1 MQKKNSRMQFN
12 SSISGA
18 PQIAIKLK
26 HTLQGES
33 EIYLPSST
41 YTLKMISHSTR
52 MVYTFYPVQIKK

>member
-12 SSISGA
+12 SSVSGA
-18 PQIAIKLK
+18 LQIAIKLK

-41 YTLKMISHSTR
+41 YTLKMIS
-52 MVYTFYPVQIKK
+52 

>member
-12 SSISGA
+12 SSVSGA
-18 PQIAIKLK
+18 LQIAIKLK

-41 YTLKMISHSTR
+41 YILKMISYMLHARYILSTL
-52 MVYTFYPVQIKK
+52 YK